1 MMFRTNGRMMSLALA
16 ALLAAGAL
24 LGGCGNKQQAA
35 QGGGAT
41 AVKAMKVLQQD
52 TPLSSEY
59 AGQVRGREA
68 TKWFIDRDAGREL
81 PWFECDW

>member
-1 MMFRTNGRMMSLALA
+1 MMSLALA

-59 AGQVRGREA
+59 AGQVRGRDEVKVQPRVSG
-68 TKWFIDRDAGREL
+68 TIMEKYVTGG
-81 PWFECDW
+81 